1 MDDLEAMPQEAWLI
15 DRRWGGNANEVR
27 QRALSAGQ
35 RAPGRRA
42 LEHDTLSRDVTRSV
56 SQTSEGG
63 VGGRGGGGEGRGRGG
78 LGRSPALRAGKD
90 WALL

>member
-27 QRALSAGQ
+27 QRSLSAGQ

-42 LEHDTLSRDVTRSV
+42 HEHDTLSRDVTRGV
-56 SQTSEGG
+56 SETSEGG
-63 VGGRGGGGEGRGRGG
+63 RQWEGRWWGREGA
-78 LGRSPALRAGKD
+78 GRPGVVARP
-90 WALL
+90 